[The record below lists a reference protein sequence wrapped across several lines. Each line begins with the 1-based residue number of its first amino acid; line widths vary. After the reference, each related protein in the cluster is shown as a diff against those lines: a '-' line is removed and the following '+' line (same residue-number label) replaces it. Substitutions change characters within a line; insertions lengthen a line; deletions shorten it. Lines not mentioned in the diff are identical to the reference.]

1 LGVPEYQYENKIDVI
16 KPKDKVLL
24 IEYLELREE
33 EDRKKA
39 AAEAEAAAAALAGAG
54 AGGAKKVDPKKDAGK
69 KPAAG
74 KGAVVADDKNAPQ
87 TLTIEYEEIEHLD
100 DFIILER
107 KYNFNDEKIAA
118 AHKKGPPASAGA
130 ALGSGKGSSW
140 GDMSKVKDR
149 TQELI
154 SQYKIIRSKP
164 YTVAILL
171 KLNKEVE
178 RAPEPVEEVAPTVP
192 DPKAKGKK

>member
-1 LGVPEYQYENKIDVI
+1 
-16 KPKDKVLL
+16 
-24 IEYLELREE
+24 LELREE
-33 EDRKKA
+33 EERKKA

-54 AGGAKKVDPKKDAGK
+54 AGGAKKADPKKDAGK
-69 KPAAG
+69 GGAKAGG
-74 KGAVVADDKNAPQ
+74 KGAVIADDKNAPQ
-87 TLTIEYEEIEHLD
+87 TLTIEYEEIESLD

-107 KYNFNDEKIAA
+107 KYNFNGEKIAA
-118 AHKKGPPASAGA
+118 AHKKGPPASAGV
-130 ALGSGKGSSW
+130 LSTGKGSSW

-171 KLNKEVE
+171 KLNKEIE
-178 RAPEPVEEVAPTVP
+178 KAPEPVEEVAPTVP

>member
-1 LGVPEYQYENKIDVI
+1 MK
-16 KPKDKVLL
+16 
-24 IEYLELREE
+24 EE
-33 EDRKKA
+33 EEKKKA

-54 AGGAKKVDPKKDAGK
+54 AGGAKKADPKKDAGK
-69 KPAAG
+69 GAKAGG

-87 TLTIEYEEIEHLD
+87 NLTVEYEEIESLD
-100 DFIILER
+100 DFIIFER
-107 KYNFNDEKIAA
+107 KYNFNDIKIAD
-118 AHKKGPPASAGA
+118 AHKKGPPASAGILA
-130 ALGSGKGSSW
+130 NGGKGSQW

-164 YTVAILL
+164 YTVAVLL

-178 RAPEPVEEVAPTVP
+178 VAPEPVEEAPVTVP